1 MKLKNIITDNFVFGG
16 KCIGKIQGK
25 TVFVPY
31 SVPGETLEIEII
43 KEHRDFDEARI
54 TRIIEPSPH
63 RAKPVCP
70 LYGKCG
76 GCNMMHIGTEH
87 QKTLRKQIMKELFE
101 SEKVLL
107 PEIQTIS
114 ADSFGYRSRIQ
125 LNDGG
130 FSERKTNSIVPVENC
145 PVADGIINEWLK
157 ENPFSSRPKGR
168 CQIFAHR
175 NLKEKIIVS
184 KNEEKK
190 DSGMF
195 SSLNAEQKKKN
206 RNIKQ
211 SRRIYKGTVISE
223 ENEANISIAGK
234 EISFDA
240 RGFFQSNINVLEKSV
255 REICEGLSGESCL
268 DMYSGCGTFSVFLAE
283 SFEKLTLVEHNRDSL
298 VYAEKNLSGKN
309 YISFGLGGAKWVQ
322 TNPSERFDAA
332 VIDPPRSGMEKE
344 VLDYFCSS
352 GIPKIRYVSCNP
364 STQARDISRLLK
376 NGYRIKKAFL
386 LDFYPNTSHIETLV
400 NLEKD

>member
-114 ADSFGYRSRIQ
+114 ADDFGYRSRIQ

-157 ENPFSSRPKGR
+157 ENPFPSRPKGR

-283 SFEKLTLVEHNRDSL
+283 RFEKLTLVEHNRDSL

-309 YISFGLGGAKWVQ
+309 HISFGLGGAKWVQ

>member
-1 MKLKNIITDNFVFGG
+1 MKSKNIITDNFVFGG

-31 SVPGETLEIEII
+31 SVPGETLEIKITR
-43 KEHRDFDEARI
+43 EHRDFDEAEIVKI
-54 TRIIEPSPH
+54 TEPSPY
-63 RAKPVCP
+63 RVKPVCP

-76 GCNMMHIGTEH
+76 GCDMMHIDPEH
-87 QKTLRKQIMKELFE
+87 QKTLRKQIMKELFK
-101 SEKVLL
+101 SNSVVL

-114 ADSFGYRSRIQ
+114 AESLGYRSRIQ

-130 FSERKTNSIVPVENC
+130 FSERKTNTVVPVENC
-145 PVADGIINEWLK
+145 PVADGMINEWLK
-157 ENPFSSRPKGR
+157 ENPFEKRPKGR
-168 CQIFAHR
+168 CQIFAHK

-184 KNEEKK
+184 KDEEKK
-190 DSGMF
+190 DSERL
-195 SSLNAEQKKKN
+195 SSVNAELKKKN

-211 SRRIYKGTVISE
+211 PRKIYRGTVFSE

-240 RGFFQSNINVLEKSV
+240 RGFFQSNINVLEKSIA
-255 REICEGLSGESCL
+255 EICGGLSGETCL

-283 SFEKLTLVEHNRDSL
+283 RFEKLALVEHNRDSL
-298 VYAEKNLSGKN
+298 VYAEKNLAGKN
-309 YISFGLGGAKWVQ
+309 HISFGLGGAKWVQ

-332 VIDPPRSGMEKE
+332 VVDPPRSGMEKE
-344 VLDYFCSS
+344 VLDYFCASK
-352 GIPKIRYVSCNP
+352 IPEIRYVSCNP
-364 STQARDISRLLK
+364 STQARDISMLLK

>member
-63 RAKPVCP
+63 RVKPVCP

-114 ADSFGYRSRIQ
+114 ADDFGYRSRIQ

-168 CQIFAHR
+168 CQIFAHK

-184 KNEEKK
+184 KNEDKK
-190 DSGMF
+190 DSRMF

-211 SRRIYKGTVISE
+211 SRRIYKGTVISK

-255 REICEGLSGESCL
+255 REICERLSGKSCL

-283 SFEKLTLVEHNRDSL
+283 RFEKLTLVEHNRDSL

-309 YISFGLGGAKWVQ
+309 HISFGLGGAKWVQ